1 MSNEQRVGLFFIGGL
16 VVLFSAMAMTGEVRL
31 LEDRYEVLVDFED
44 VHGLSAGSE
53 VRVGG
58 IPAGTVSGLE
68 FVEGAVRAR
77 LAIDADITLHN
88 TSEIYLDYQALSGTR
103 FVAISL
109 GDPGSPPLQPG
120 TVLTGAELG
129 GLTGAFEELQKVGA
143 SIRKVANSFGENQD
157 ALLTNLTAMIEEN
170 RRTLQ
175 STMVSMEIITG
186 RIADGAGTLGM
197 LSTDDRLY
205 TEMTDAFARV
215 SLAAEHL
222 EVISRR
228 LAEGQGSLGL
238 LLTDTALYDEAR
250 ETMSQLRTSASSID
264 EIVTQVRSGQGTLGR
279 LVNDD
284 SLYRETE
291 EAVRALGRTAETI
304 EDQAPISIMGTAV
317 GTLF

>member
-1 MSNEQRVGLFFIGGL
+1 MGGL
-16 VVLFSAMAMTGEVRL
+16 AVLMAAMALTGQVRI

-44 VHGLSAGSE
+44 VHGLSRGSE

-58 IPAGTVSGLE
+58 IPAGSVTGME
-68 FVEGAVRAR
+68 FVEGVVRTR
-77 LAIDADITLHN
+77 LAINADITLHE
-88 TSEIYLDYQALSGTR
+88 TSEVYLDYQALSGTR
-103 FVAISL
+103 FVAISI

-120 TVLTGAELG
+120 SVLKGAEIG

-143 SIRKVANSFGENQD
+143 SIRKVANSFAENQD
-157 ALLTNLTAMIEEN
+157 ALLTNLTAMVEEN
-170 RRTLQ
+170 RNSLEA
-175 STMVSMEIITG
+175 TMSSMEIITG

-205 TEMTDAFARV
+205 AEMTGAFERV

-222 EVISRR
+222 EVISRN
-228 LAEGQGSLGL
+228 LAEGHGSLGR

-250 ETMSQLRTSASSID
+250 ETMSQLRTSASNID
-264 EIVTQVRSGQGTLGR
+264 EIVTKVRSGQGTLGR

-291 EAVRALGRTAETI
+291 EAVRALGRTAESI